1 MAVHKGEDYYCV
13 PGFES
18 VGTVI
23 GFGDTVRE
31 AVDLVKA
38 RAKQVK
44 GKRLTM
50 DEAGLEAL
58 FDAINKGKQ
67 YGINF

>member
-1 MAVHKGEDYYCV
+1 MAVRKGEDYYCV

-23 GFGDTVRE
+23 GFGGTVRE

-50 DEAGLEAL
+50 EEAGLDVLADE
-58 FDAINKGKQ
+58 INKGKQ